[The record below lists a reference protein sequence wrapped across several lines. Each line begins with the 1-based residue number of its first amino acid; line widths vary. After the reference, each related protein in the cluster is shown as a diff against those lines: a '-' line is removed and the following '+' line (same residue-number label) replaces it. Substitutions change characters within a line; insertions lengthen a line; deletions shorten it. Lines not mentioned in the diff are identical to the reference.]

1 MKNIEIIKSNFLE
14 NQEIN
19 LMSVNKILPS
29 IESATNC
36 LVNMIKNSGKLMS
49 CGNGGSS
56 GDAQHITSEF
66 VNRFE
71 IERKEMP
78 AISLN
83 SDTATITSIGN
94 DYGYEYIFSKQVSA
108 IGYEKDVLM
117 AFTTSGNSKNILEAI
132 SIAKEKN
139 IKVLLVAGG
148 NGGKAQNLL
157 GPDDISI
164 IIPSNRTS
172 RIQEMTL
179 IVIHSIC
186 ECIDKQH
193 YQNK

>member
-1 MKNIEIIKSNFLE
+1 MKNIEIIKSNFIE
-14 NQEIN
+14 NQKIN
-19 LMSVNKILPS
+19 LLSVDKISPS
-29 IESATNC
+29 IDSAVNC
-36 LVNMIKNSGKLMS
+36 LIKMINDSGKLMS

-56 GDAQHITSEF
+56 GDAQHIASEF

-83 SDTATITSIGN
+83 SDTTTITSIGN
-94 DYGYEYIFSKQVSA
+94 DYGYEYIFSKQINA
-108 IGYEKDVLM
+108 IGNEKDILM
-117 AFTTSGNSKNILEAI
+117 AFTTSGNSKNIIEAI
-132 SIAKEKN
+132 YAAKRKN
-139 IKVLLVAGG
+139 IKVLLVTGG
-148 NGGKAQNLL
+148 TGGKAKDLI

-164 IIPSNRTS
+164 IVPSNRTS

-186 ECIDKQH
+186 ECIDK
-193 YQNK
+193 YCQNR

>member
-1 MKNIEIIKSNFLE
+1 MKNIEIIKSNFIE
-14 NQEIN
+14 NQKIN
-19 LMSVNKILPS
+19 LLSADEILPS
-29 IESATNC
+29 IDYAVNC
-36 LVNMIKNSGKLMS
+36 LIEMINDSGKLMS

-56 GDAQHITSEF
+56 GDAQHIASEF

-83 SDTATITSIGN
+83 SDTTTITSIGN
-94 DYGYEYIFSKQVSA
+94 DYGYEYIFSKQINA
-108 IGYEKDVLM
+108 IGDEKDILM

-132 SIAKEKN
+132 HAAKKKN
-139 IKVLLVAGG
+139 IKVLLVTGG
-148 NGGKAQNLL
+148 TGGKAKDLI
-157 GPDDISI
+157 GSDDISI

-186 ECIDKQH
+186 ECIDKH

>member
-19 LMSVNKILPS
+19 LISVNKILPS

-94 DYGYEYIFSKQVSA
+94 DYGYEYIFSKQISA

-139 IKVLLVAGG
+139 IKVLLVTGG

-157 GPDDISI
+157 GPDDVSI

-186 ECIDKQH
+186 ECIDKH

>member
-1 MKNIEIIKSNFLE
+1 MKNIEIIKSNFIE
-14 NQEIN
+14 NQKIN
-19 LMSVNKILPS
+19 LTSVNEILPS
-29 IESATNC
+29 IESATDC
-36 LVNMIKNSGKLMS
+36 LINMIKNSGKLMS

-71 IERKEMP
+71 TERKEMP

-94 DYGYEYIFSKQVSA
+94 DYGYEYIFSKQINA
-108 IGYEKDVLM
+108 IGSEKDILM
-117 AFTTSGNSKNILEAI
+117 VFTTSGNSKNILEAI
-132 SIAKEKN
+132 NTAKKKN
-139 IKVLLVAGG
+139 IKVLLVTGG
-148 NGGKAQNLL
+148 DGGKAQSLI
-157 GPDDISI
+157 GSEDISI
-164 IIPSNRTS
+164 IIPSDRTS

-186 ECIDKQH
+186 ECIDKH

>member
-1 MKNIEIIKSNFLE
+1 MKNIEIIKSNFIE
-14 NQEIN
+14 NQKTN
-19 LMSVNKILPS
+19 LISVNEILPS
-29 IESATNC
+29 IESATDC
-36 LVNMIKNSGKLMS
+36 LVSMINNSGKLMS

-83 SDTATITSIGN
+83 SDTATMTSIGN
-94 DYGYEYIFSKQVSA
+94 DYGYEYIFSKQINA
-108 IGYEKDVLM
+108 IGCEKDILI

-132 SIAKEKN
+132 SAAKKKS

-148 NGGKAQNLL
+148 NGGKAQNLI
-157 GPDDISI
+157 GPDDVSI

-186 ECIDKQH
+186 ECIDKH

>member
-1 MKNIEIIKSNFLE
+1 MKNIEIIKSNFIE
-14 NQEIN
+14 NQKIN
-19 LMSVNKILPS
+19 LTSVNEILPS
-29 IESATNC
+29 IESATDC
-36 LVNMIKNSGKLMS
+36 LINMIKSSGKLMS

-71 IERKEMP
+71 IERKEVP

-83 SDTATITSIGN
+83 SDTATMTSIGN
-94 DYGYEYIFSKQVSA
+94 DYGYEYIFSKQINA

-132 SIAKEKN
+132 NVAQKKN
-139 IKVLLVAGG
+139 IKVLLVTGG
-148 NGGKAQNLL
+148 NGGKAQNLM
-157 GPDDISI
+157 GSDDVSI

-186 ECIDKQH
+186 ECIDKH

>member
-1 MKNIEIIKSNFLE
+1 MKNIEIIKSNFIE
-14 NQEIN
+14 NQKIN
-19 LMSVNKILPS
+19 LTSVNEILPS
-29 IESATNC
+29 IESATDC
-36 LVNMIKNSGKLMS
+36 LINMIKSSGKLMS

-71 IERKEMP
+71 VERKEMP

-83 SDTATITSIGN
+83 SDTATMTSIGN
-94 DYGYEYIFSKQVSA
+94 DYGYEYIFSKQINA
-108 IGYEKDVLM
+108 IGCEKDVLM

-132 SIAKEKN
+132 NIAKKKN
-139 IKVLLVAGG
+139 IKVLLVTGN
-148 NGGKAQNLL
+148 NGGKAQNLI
-157 GPDDISI
+157 GPGDVSI

-186 ECIDKQH
+186 ECIDKY

>member
-1 MKNIEIIKSNFLE
+1 MKNIEIIKSNFIE
-14 NQEIN
+14 NQKIN
-19 LMSVNKILPS
+19 LASISEILPS

-36 LVNMIKNSGKLMS
+36 LIDMIKNSGKLMS

-56 GDAQHITSEF
+56 GDAQHIASEF

-83 SDTATITSIGN
+83 SDTATMTSIGN
-94 DYGYEYIFSKQVSA
+94 DYGYQYIFSKQVSA
-108 IGYEKDVLM
+108 IGHEKDILM
-117 AFTTSGNSKNILEAI
+117 AFTTSGNSQNILEAI

-139 IKVLLVAGG
+139 IKVLLVAGS
-148 NGGKAQNLL
+148 NGGKAQNLI

-186 ECIDKQH
+186 ECIDKH

>member
-1 MKNIEIIKSNFLE
+1 MKNIEIIKSNFIE
-14 NQEIN
+14 NQKIN
-19 LMSVNKILPS
+19 LLSVDEMLPS
-29 IESATNC
+29 IDHAVNC
-36 LVNMIKNSGKLMS
+36 LIKMINDSGKLMS

-56 GDAQHITSEF
+56 GDSQHIASEF

-83 SDTATITSIGN
+83 SDTTTITSIGN
-94 DYGYEYIFSKQVSA
+94 DYGYEYIFSKQINA
-108 IGYEKDVLM
+108 IGNEKDILM
-117 AFTTSGNSKNILEAI
+117 AFTTSGNSKNIIEAI
-132 SIAKEKN
+132 YAAKRKN
-139 IKVLLVAGG
+139 IKVLLVTGG
-148 NGGKAQNLL
+148 TGGKAKDLI

-164 IIPSNRTS
+164 IVPSNRTS

-186 ECIDKQH
+186 ECIDK
-193 YQNK
+193 YCQNR

>member
-1 MKNIEIIKSNFLE
+1 MKNIEIIKSNFIE
-14 NQEIN
+14 NQKIN
-19 LMSVNKILPS
+19 LLSVDKISPS
-29 IESATNC
+29 IDSAVNC
-36 LVNMIKNSGKLMS
+36 LIKMINGSGKLMS

-83 SDTATITSIGN
+83 SDTTTITSIGN
-94 DYGYEYIFSKQVSA
+94 DYGYEYIFSKQINA
-108 IGYEKDVLM
+108 IGNEKDILM
-117 AFTTSGNSKNILEAI
+117 AFTTSGNSKNIIEAI
-132 SIAKEKN
+132 YAAKRKN
-139 IKVLLVAGG
+139 IKVLLVTGG
-148 NGGKAQNLL
+148 TGGKAKDLI

-164 IIPSNRTS
+164 IVPSNRTS

-186 ECIDKQH
+186 ECIDK
-193 YQNK
+193 YCQNR

>member
-1 MKNIEIIKSNFLE
+1 MENIEIIKSNFIE
-14 NQEIN
+14 NQKTN
-19 LMSVNKILPS
+19 LISVNEILPS
-29 IESATNC
+29 IESATDC
-36 LVNMIKNSGKLMS
+36 LISMIKNSGKLMS

-56 GDAQHITSEF
+56 GDAQHIVSEF

-83 SDTATITSIGN
+83 SDTATMTSIGN
-94 DYGYEYIFSKQVSA
+94 DYGYEYIFSKQINA
-108 IGYEKDVLM
+108 IGCEKDILI

-132 SIAKEKN
+132 SAAKKKS

-148 NGGKAQNLL
+148 NGGKAQNLI
-157 GPDDISI
+157 GPDDVSI

-186 ECIDKQH
+186 ECIDKH

>member
-1 MKNIEIIKSNFLE
+1 MKNIEIIKSNFIE
-14 NQEIN
+14 NQKTN
-19 LMSVNKILPS
+19 LLSADEILPS
-29 IESATNC
+29 IDNAVNC
-36 LVNMIKNSGKLMS
+36 LIEMINDSGKLMS

-56 GDAQHITSEF
+56 GDAQHIASEF

-83 SDTATITSIGN
+83 SDTTTITSIGN
-94 DYGYEYIFSKQVSA
+94 DYGYEYIFSKQINA
-108 IGYEKDVLM
+108 IGNEKDILM

-132 SIAKEKN
+132 HAAKRKN
-139 IKVLLVAGG
+139 IKVLLVTGG
-148 NGGKAQNLL
+148 TGGKAKDLI

-186 ECIDKQH
+186 ECIDKH
-193 YQNK
+193 YQDK

>member
-1 MKNIEIIKSNFLE
+1 MKNIEIIKSNFIE
-14 NQEIN
+14 NQKTN
-19 LMSVNKILPS
+19 LTSVNEILPS
-29 IESATNC
+29 IESATDC
-36 LVNMIKNSGKLMS
+36 LISMIKNSGKLMS

-56 GDAQHITSEF
+56 GDAQHIVSEF

-83 SDTATITSIGN
+83 SDTATMTSIGN
-94 DYGYEYIFSKQVSA
+94 DYGYEYIFSKQINA
-108 IGYEKDVLM
+108 IGDGKDVLM

-132 SIAKEKN
+132 NAAKKKS
-139 IKVLLVAGG
+139 IKVLLVTGG
-148 NGGKAQNLL
+148 NGGKAQNLI
-157 GPDDISI
+157 GPDDVAI

-179 IVIHSIC
+179 IIIHSIC
-186 ECIDKQH
+186 ECIDKH
-193 YQNK
+193 YQGK

>member
-1 MKNIEIIKSNFLE
+1 MENIEIIKSNFIE
-14 NQEIN
+14 NQKIN
-19 LMSVNKILPS
+19 LLVVNQILPS
-29 IESATNC
+29 IESATNH
-36 LVNMIKNSGKLMS
+36 LIHMIENSGKLMS

-83 SDTATITSIGN
+83 SDTATMTSIGN
-94 DYGYEYIFSKQVSA
+94 DYGYEYIFSKQINA
-108 IGYEKDVLM
+108 IGSEKDILM
-117 AFTTSGNSKNILEAI
+117 VFTTSGNSKNILEAI
-132 SIAKEKN
+132 NTAKKKN
-139 IKVLLVAGG
+139 IKVLLVTGG
-148 NGGKAQNLL
+148 DGGKAQSLI
-157 GPDDISI
+157 GSEDISI
-164 IIPSNRTS
+164 IIPSDRTS

-186 ECIDKQH
+186 ECIDKH

>member
-1 MKNIEIIKSNFLE
+1 MKNIEIIKSNFIE
-14 NQEIN
+14 NQKIN
-19 LMSVNKILPS
+19 LTSVNEILPS
-29 IESATNC
+29 IESATDC
-36 LVNMIKNSGKLMS
+36 LINMIKSSGKLMS

-71 IERKEMP
+71 IERKEVP

-83 SDTATITSIGN
+83 SDTATMTSIGN
-94 DYGYEYIFSKQVSA
+94 DYGYEYIFSKQINA

-132 SIAKEKN
+132 NVAQKKN
-139 IKVLLVAGG
+139 IKVLLVTGG
-148 NGGKAQNLL
+148 NGGKAQNLM
-157 GPDDISI
+157 GSDDVSI

-186 ECIDKQH
+186 ECIDKH
-193 YQNK
+193 YQNQ

>member
-1 MKNIEIIKSNFLE
+1 MKNIEIIKSNFIE
-14 NQEIN
+14 NQKTN
-19 LMSVNKILPS
+19 LTSVNEILPS
-29 IESATNC
+29 IESATDC
-36 LVNMIKNSGKLMS
+36 LISMIKNSGKLMS

-56 GDAQHITSEF
+56 GDAQHIVSEF

-83 SDTATITSIGN
+83 SDTATMTSIGN
-94 DYGYEYIFSKQVSA
+94 DYGYEYIFSKQINA
-108 IGYEKDVLM
+108 IGCEKDILI

-132 SIAKEKN
+132 SAAKKKS

-148 NGGKAQNLL
+148 NGGKAQNLI
-157 GPDDISI
+157 GPDDVSI

-186 ECIDKQH
+186 ECIDKH

>member
-1 MKNIEIIKSNFLE
+1 MKNIEIIKSNFIE

-19 LMSVNKILPS
+19 LASVNKILPS

-36 LVNMIKNSGKLMS
+36 LIDMIKNSGKLMS

-56 GDAQHITSEF
+56 GDAQHIASEF

-94 DYGYEYIFSKQVSA
+94 DYGYQYIFSKQVSA
-108 IGYEKDVLM
+108 IGHEKDVLM
-117 AFTTSGNSKNILEAI
+117 AFTTSGNSQNILEAI

-139 IKVLLVAGG
+139 IKVLLVTGG
-148 NGGKAQNLL
+148 NGGKAQNLI

-164 IIPSNRTS
+164 IIPSDRTS

-186 ECIDKQH
+186 ECIDKHCQD
-193 YQNK
+193 K

>member
-1 MKNIEIIKSNFLE
+1 MKNIEIIKSNFIE
-14 NQEIN
+14 NQKTN
-19 LMSVNKILPS
+19 LISVNEILPS
-29 IESATNC
+29 IESATDC
-36 LVNMIKNSGKLMS
+36 LISMINSSGKLMS

-83 SDTATITSIGN
+83 SDTATMTSIGN
-94 DYGYEYIFSKQVSA
+94 DYGYEYIFSKQINA
-108 IGYEKDVLM
+108 IGCEKDVLM
-117 AFTTSGNSKNILEAI
+117 AFTTSGNSKNIL
-132 SIAKEKN
+132 
-139 IKVLLVAGG
+139 VTGG
-148 NGGKAQNLL
+148 NGGKAQNLI
-157 GPDDISI
+157 GPDDVAI

-179 IVIHSIC
+179 IIIHSIC
-186 ECIDKQH
+186 ECIDKH
-193 YQNK
+193 YQDK

>member
-1 MKNIEIIKSNFLE
+1 MKNIEIIKSNFIE
-14 NQEIN
+14 NQKIN
-19 LMSVNKILPS
+19 LISINEILPS

-36 LVNMIKNSGKLMS
+36 LINMIDNSGKLMS

-56 GDAQHITSEF
+56 GDSQHIASEF

-71 IERKEMP
+71 IERKELP

-108 IGYEKDVLM
+108 IGHAKDILM

-132 SIAKEKN
+132 SVAKEMN
-139 IKVLLVAGG
+139 IKVLIVTGG
-148 NGGKAQNLL
+148 NGGKAQELI
-157 GPDDISI
+157 GTDDISI
-164 IIPSNRTS
+164 IIPSDRTS
-172 RIQEMTL
+172 RVQEMTL

-186 ECIDKQH
+186 ECIDKY

>member
-19 LMSVNKILPS
+19 LISVNKILPS

-36 LVNMIKNSGKLMS
+36 LINMIKNSGKLMS

-148 NGGKAQNLL
+148 NGGKAQNLI
-157 GPDDISI
+157 GPNDVSI

-179 IVIHSIC
+179 IIIHSIC
-186 ECIDKQH
+186 ECIDKH
-193 YQNK
+193 YQDK